1 MDVLPGD
8 FDQGGQLGQAGGFGQ
23 FAEDFIEH
31 EPLPFHASQ
40 VAGLIVAEAQEAQ
53 QVVAL
58 EHLATGVEINAQVLA
73 AIDINHPFGDL
84 HLHSSQGI
92 PDPGHRV
99 QIHLDVA
106 IDGHPQQS
114 AHFLLGLGD
123 AGLAVEG
130 IGLDDA
136 ETPRGDVG
144 VAGQLDDAGHSVLHP
159 HAEHDIGVIAHL
171 VRAQHQHLAPAHPE
185 GIEEWLQQNSA
196 LAQAG

>member
-1 MDVLPGD
+1 M
-8 FDQGGQLGQAGGFGQ
+8 
-23 FAEDFIEH
+23 
-31 EPLPFHASQ
+31 
-40 VAGLIVAEAQEAQ
+40 
-53 QVVAL
+53 
-58 EHLATGVEINAQVLA
+58 ATGVEINAQVLA
-73 AIDINHPFGDL
+73 AIDVHHPFWDINR
-84 HLHSSQGI
+84 HSSQGI

-185 GIEEWLQQNSA
+185 AIEKWLQQNGA
-196 LAQAG
+196 LAQAGRELGEGGRFGQSVPQGQAKQEGQPGQLAATGPATGHKGANRSQGFLVLPGSFQHR